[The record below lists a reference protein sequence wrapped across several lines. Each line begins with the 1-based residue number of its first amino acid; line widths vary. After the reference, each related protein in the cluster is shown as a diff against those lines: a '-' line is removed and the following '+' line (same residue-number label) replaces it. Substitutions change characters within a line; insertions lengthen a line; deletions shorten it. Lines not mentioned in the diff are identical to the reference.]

1 MHLASVAGIRHS
13 AQNAYSSLEWLCTR
27 IYFQFDWFRYFYWL
41 SVFLCAHL
49 RLSQVER
56 FKGFGV
62 VFDTFKNTETLAY
75 HRDVAIVVNDGE
87 KTVELMLEKKE
98 VRC

>member
-1 MHLASVAGIRHS
+1 
-13 AQNAYSSLEWLCTR
+13 
-27 IYFQFDWFRYFYWL
+27 
-41 SVFLCAHL
+41 
-49 RLSQVER
+49 VER

-87 KTVELMLEKKE
+87 QTAELMLEKKE
-98 VRC
+98 VREK

>member
-1 MHLASVAGIRHS
+1 VYL
-13 AQNAYSSLEWLCTR
+13 
-27 IYFQFDWFRYFYWL
+27 
-41 SVFLCAHL
+41 
-49 RLSQVER
+49 QVER

-98 VRC
+98 VRVRRRDATLFPAADSALNLAFICCRFS